1 MPKNIMMQESIHE
14 LITLQNV
21 YESASEIGEHFKKF
35 IDLFG
40 SDTFDALI
48 PSVVRVLEKLEFV
61 TIQRDK
67 CMNLVEKL
75 YRQIDELECEQ
86 NKQKDVQ
93 RRYQSEIE
101 DIDELW
107 QKENQK
113 LEQYI
118 KYLKRE
124 NDRLSSLK
132 NSEQFSQSLIGK
144 I

>member
-1 MPKNIMMQESIHE
+1 MQESIHE

-21 YESASEIGEHFKKF
+21 YESASEIGEHFKQF
-35 IDLFG
+35 IDVFG

-93 RRYQSEIE
+93 RRYQSEVE

-118 KYLKRE
+118 KYLKHE

-132 NSEQFSQSLIGK
+132 NSEQFSQSLIGNG
-144 I
+144 